1 MCNISNNTSSNN
13 SSLKERVKCYINKR
27 DEIIKDYKDRL
38 YALNEEACADI
49 LANCPI
55 KIGDVYI
62 IEPDA
67 GWGPK
72 RQYYKVAK
80 LDANV
85 DGTVIVY
92 GHKRKLDGT
101 WGKRDNNFMFIVS
114 VYNDYN
120 VNNYTKVENYVEPT
134 KDNQL

>member
-1 MCNISNNTSSNN
+1 MCNTSNSP
-13 SSLKERVKCYINKR
+13 SLKERVQCYINKR

-38 YALNEEACADI
+38 RTLDEEACADI

-55 KIGDVYI
+55 KVGDVYA
-62 IEPDA
+62 IETDD

-72 RQYYKVAK
+72 RHYYKVAK
-80 LDANV
+80 LDANI
-85 DGTVIVY
+85 DGTVIVRGY
-92 GHKRKLDGT
+92 KRKLDKT

-120 VNNYTKVENYVEPT
+120 VEHYTKVENYVEPT

>member
-1 MCNISNNTSSNN
+1 MCNTSNSP
-13 SSLKERVKCYINKR
+13 SLKERVKCYINKR

-38 YALNEEACADI
+38 YALDEEACADI

-55 KIGDVYI
+55 KVGDVYT
-62 IEPDA
+62 IEPDT

-85 DGTVIVY
+85 DGTVNVY
-92 GHKRKLDGT
+92 GYKRKLDKT
-101 WGKRDNNFMFIVS
+101 WGKRDNNSMFIVS

-120 VNNYTKVENYVEPT
+120 VEHYTKVENYVESS
-134 KDNQL
+134 KD